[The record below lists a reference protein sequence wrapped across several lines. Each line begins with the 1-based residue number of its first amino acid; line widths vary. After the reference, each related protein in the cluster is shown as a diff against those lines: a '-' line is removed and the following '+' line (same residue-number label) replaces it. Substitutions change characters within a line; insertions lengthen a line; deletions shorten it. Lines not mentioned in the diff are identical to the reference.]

1 MSRKAILL
9 GNQIVA
15 IVERKG
21 DTVDITFTDDIKV
34 DHITAVIEHG
44 KLAEEDYEVEFS
56 DEEEEVGGSDEHEN
70 GNG

>member
-21 DTVDITFTDDIKV
+21 NTVDITFTDEIKV
-34 DHITAVIEHG
+34 YHITAVIDNG
-44 KLAEEDYEVEFS
+44 KLVEEDYEVEFTIPIS
-56 DEEEEVGGSDEHEN
+56 LSL
-70 GNG
+70 